1 MKANWPLLFCLLLS
15 VSACRPDR
23 RTIPTDVEINARLA
37 GEPDRLHPMLTS
49 VGYATDILRLTHF
62 PLLEFHPFTLEM
74 EPILAAELPT
84 VRKLDSGPWAGGQ
97 AFDYRIRSE
106 ARWDDGSPVT
116 AADYVFTLKAAF
128 HPLVKANAWRGFL
141 SAIVDVQVDP
151 EDPQK
156 FTVYTA
162 DDYFLSLPV
171 TGNFNIYPRHVYDPQ
186 GLLDAYTLADLRDP
200 ARADSL
206 AAADERMKAFADQF
220 TSEAWSRDTA
230 LVQGAGP
237 YRLASWTSGQELL
250 LVRKANWWGEGLPQA
265 GEQFVARPAR
275 IRFKFIP
282 DEQAALSLMRD
293 GGLDVMAGVSPSLY
307 NTLAADTSAGAP
319 IASVLPVFMQYVFI
333 AANNRDPKLADPRT
347 RQALAHL
354 TDVDEILKTVLLGLG
369 ERITGPF
376 HPSKPYYDHQL
387 KPIPFDPARARRLL
401 EEAGWVDS
409 DGNGVVDQVIG
420 GKKTELALTLLIP
433 AGSEVGP
440 QIGLI
445 LQHGARQAGVDIR
458 VESRDFKLITEQ
470 MARRDYHLSLLR
482 LRQSPADDDPYQSW
496 HSDSDRP
503 DGSNR
508 YSYRS
513 AEADSLIQAIRLAPD
528 QGTRY
533 GLYRQLHRRIYE
545 DQPVIFLYAPKEPV
559 LARSAVKGLEPSPM
573 RPGYYLPFLYL

>member
-1 MKANWPLLFCLLLS
+1 MSASRLLVLFLLLS
-15 VSACRPDR
+15 VIACRPDR
-23 RTIPTDVEINARLA
+23 PSIPTDVEINARLA

-49 VGYATDILRLTHF
+49 VGYATDILRLTHY
-62 PLLEFHPFTLEM
+62 PLLEFHPFTLEL
-74 EPILAAELPT
+74 EPILAAELPV

-97 AFDYRIRSE
+97 AFDYRIRPE

-116 AADYVFTLKAAF
+116 AADYIFTLKAAF

-141 SAIVDVQVDP
+141 SIITDVQVDP
-151 EDPQK
+151 DDARK
-156 FTVYTA
+156 FTVFTA
-162 DDYFLSLPV
+162 DDYFLALPV

-206 AAADERMKAFADQF
+206 SAADERMKRFAEQF

-237 YRLASWTSGQELL
+237 YRLASWTGGEELVLARKSG
-250 LVRKANWWGEGLPQA
+250 WWGESLQQA
-265 GEQFVARPAR
+265 GEQFIARPAR
-275 IRFKFIP
+275 IRFRIIP
-282 DEQAALSLMRD
+282 DEQAALSLLRD
-293 GGLDVMAGVSPSLY
+293 GSLDVMAGVSPTLYSSLS
-307 NTLAADTSAGAP
+307 ADTSTSAA
-319 IASVLPVFMQYVFI
+319 ISAVLPVFMQYVFI
-333 AANNRDPKLADPRT
+333 AANNRDPRLSDPRT

-369 ERITGPF
+369 ERITGPY
-376 HPSKPYYDHQL
+376 HPSKPYYDHRL
-387 KPIPFDPARARRLL
+387 RPIPFDPARARRLL
-401 EEAGWVDS
+401 EEAGWADS
-409 DGNGVVDQVIG
+409 NGNGVLDRMIG
-420 GKKTELALTLLIP
+420 GKRTELELTLLIP

-445 LQHGARQAGVDIR
+445 LQNGARQAGVAIR

-482 LRQSPADDDPYQSW
+482 LRQSPVDDDPYQSW

-513 AEADSLIQAIRLAPD
+513 AEADSLIQAIRSAPD
-528 QGTRY
+528 QGSRY
-533 GLYRQLHRRIYE
+533 PLYQQLHRRIYE